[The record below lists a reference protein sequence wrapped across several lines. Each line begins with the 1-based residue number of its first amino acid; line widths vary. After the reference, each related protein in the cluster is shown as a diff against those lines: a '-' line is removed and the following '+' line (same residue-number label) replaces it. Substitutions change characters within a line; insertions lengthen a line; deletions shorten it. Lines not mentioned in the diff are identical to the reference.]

1 MAKYLVQATYSAE
14 GIKGVIKDK
23 ASGRKAAIE
32 KALAGVGAKLDVMYY
47 AFGDY
52 DVVSIVDAPDNVA
65 AAAISFAICATGLVR
80 ISTVPLLTIDET
92 DRAVAKS
99 VQYRGPGR

>member
-32 KALAGVGAKLDVMYY
+32 KAL
-47 AFGDY
+47 
-52 DVVSIVDAPDNVA
+52 
-65 AAAISFAICATGLVR
+65 
-80 ISTVPLLTIDET
+80 
-92 DRAVAKS
+92 RA
-99 VQYRGPGR
+99 